1 MASKEYEALLAL
13 LLEAVEHV
21 QPKQEGAQQGVPI
34 GISNRHIHL
43 SQKDVDALFGSD
55 YRLTPMKEL
64 AQPGQYAC
72 KETVTICGP
81 KGAIEKV
88 RVLGPVRSNTQI
100 EILAGDGYKLGVKA
114 CLLYTSDAADE

>member
-21 QPKQEGAQQGVPI
+21 QPKQAEAEQGVPV
-34 GISNRHIHL
+34 GVSNRHIHL
-43 SQKDVDALFGSD
+43 SQKDVDALFGTG
-55 YRLTPMKEL
+55 YQLTPMKDL

-81 KGAIEKV
+81 KGAI
-88 RVLGPVRSNTQI
+88 
-100 EILAGDGYKLGVKA
+100 
-114 CLLYTSDAADE
+114 